1 MTKIGKSSF
10 GSLEVRL
17 SSVKE
22 NSVTAETPG
31 KLTRLRAP
39 ITELDFSEE
48 EIQRYSRH
56 IVLPEVGGIGQKR
69 INRASVLV
77 VGAGGLGSPVALYL
91 AAAGVGKIGIVDSD
105 VVDTSNLQRQ
115 ILHSTATVGH
125 KKVESA
131 RDTLLALNPNLEVVP
146 HDIRLNSGNILSIL
160 KEYDI
165 VAEGSD
171 NFPTKFLVNDAC
183 VMTGTPVS
191 MAGIFRFSGQILTVI
206 PGQGPCYRCLI
217 PQPPPPGAIPSCQE
231 AGVFGAMAG
240 VVGVIQATEI
250 LKLILGKGEILNGR
264 FLLFE
269 ALQMRFE
276 PIEVKRHPECPVCS
290 DKPSITELIDY
301 DLSCEMT
308 PSAAS
313 SVSR

>member
-1 MTKIGKSSF
+1 
-10 GSLEVRL
+10 VA
-17 SSVKE
+17 
-22 NSVTAETPG
+22 AETLA
-31 KLTRLRAP
+31 KLAHLRAP

-48 EIQRYSRH
+48 EIRRYSRH
-56 IVLPEVGGIGQKR
+56 IVLPEVGGVGQKQ

-77 VGAGGLGSPVALYL
+77 VGAGGLGSPVSFYL
-91 AAAGVGKIGIVDSD
+91 AAAGVGRIGIVDND

-115 ILHSTATVGH
+115 ILHRTSSIGR

-131 RDTLLALNPNLEVVP
+131 QETLLALNPNLEIVP
-146 HDIRLNSGNILSIL
+146 HDVRLNSTNILAIL
-160 KEYDI
+160 KEYD
-165 VAEGSD
+165 VAVEGSD

-231 AGVFGAMAG
+231 AGVLGAMAG
-240 VVGVIQATEI
+240 AVGVIQATEV
-250 LKLILGKGEILNGR
+250 LKIILGKGEVLNGR
-264 FLLFE
+264 FLLFD

-276 PIEVKRHPECPVCS
+276 PIEVKRNPECPVCS
-290 DKPSITELIDY
+290 EQPSITELIDY
-301 DLSCEMT
+301 DLACEMP
-308 PSAAS
+308 PSVTSPS
-313 SVSR
+313 SR

>member
-1 MTKIGKSSF
+1 VAGEMS
-10 GSLEVRL
+10 
-17 SSVKE
+17 
-22 NSVTAETPG
+22 A
-31 KLTRLRAP
+31 KLAHLHAP
-39 ITELDFSEE
+39 ITALDFSEE
-48 EIQRYSRH
+48 EIHRYSRH

-77 VGAGGLGSPVALYL
+77 VGAGGLGSPVAFYL
-91 AAAGVGKIGIVDSD
+91 AAAGVGKIGIVDND

-115 ILHSTATVGH
+115 ILHSTATVGR

-131 RDTLLALNPNLEVVP
+131 RDTLLALNPNLEIIP
-146 HDIRLNSGNILSIL
+146 HDLRLNSGNILQIL
-160 KEYDI
+160 KGYDV

-191 MAGIFRFSGQILTVI
+191 MAGIFRFSGQMLTVV
-206 PGQGPCYRCLI
+206 PGHGPCYRCLI

-250 LKLILGKGEILNGR
+250 LKLILGRGEVLNGR
-264 FLLFE
+264 LLLFE

-276 PIEVKRHPECPVCS
+276 PIEVKRNPECPVCS
-290 DKPSITELIDY
+290 ETPSITELVDY
-301 DLSCEMT
+301 DLACEVQQ
-308 PSAAS
+308 SAAS
-313 SVSR
+313 PSSR

>member
-1 MTKIGKSSF
+1 VAGEIS
-10 GSLEVRL
+10 
-17 SSVKE
+17 
-22 NSVTAETPG
+22 A
-31 KLTRLRAP
+31 KLAHLRAP
-39 ITELDFSEE
+39 ITSLDFSEE
-48 EIQRYSRH
+48 EIRRYSRH
-56 IVLPEVGGIGQKR
+56 IVLPEVGGAGQKR

-91 AAAGVGKIGIVDSD
+91 AAAGVGKIGIVDND

-115 ILHSTATVGH
+115 ILHSTATVGK

-131 RDTLLALNPNLEVVP
+131 RDTLLALNPNLEVTP
-146 HDIRLNSGNILSIL
+146 HDVRLNSGNILQIL
-160 KEYDI
+160 KGYDV

-191 MAGIFRFSGQILTVI
+191 MAGIFRFSGQLLTVI
-206 PGQGPCYRCLI
+206 PRHGPCYRCLI

-250 LKLILGKGEILNGR
+250 LKLILGKGEVLNGR
-264 FLLFE
+264 LLLFE

-276 PIEVKRHPECPVCS
+276 PIELKRNPECPVCS
-290 DKPSITELIDY
+290 ETPSITELIDY
-301 DLSCEMT
+301 ELACEVQQ
-308 PSAAS
+308 SAAS
-313 SVSR
+313 PSSR

>member
-1 MTKIGKSSF
+1 VAGEIS
-10 GSLEVRL
+10 
-17 SSVKE
+17 
-22 NSVTAETPG
+22 A
-31 KLTRLRAP
+31 KLAHLHAP
-39 ITELDFSEE
+39 ITSLDFSEE
-48 EIQRYSRH
+48 EIRRYSRH
-56 IVLPEVGGIGQKR
+56 IVLPEVGGAGQKR

-91 AAAGVGKIGIVDSD
+91 AAAGVGKIGIVDND

-115 ILHSTATVGH
+115 ILHSTATVGK

-131 RDTLLALNPNLEVVP
+131 RDTLLALNPNLEVTP
-146 HDIRLNSGNILSIL
+146 HDVRLNSGNILQIL
-160 KEYDI
+160 KGYDV

-191 MAGIFRFSGQILTVI
+191 MAGIFRFSGQLLTVI
-206 PGQGPCYRCLI
+206 PRHGPCYRCLI

-250 LKLILGKGEILNGR
+250 LKLILGKGEVLNGR
-264 FLLFE
+264 LLLFE

-276 PIEVKRHPECPVCS
+276 PIELKRNPECPVCS
-290 DKPSITELIDY
+290 ETPSITELIDY
-301 DLSCEMT
+301 ELACEVQQ
-308 PSAAS
+308 SAAS
-313 SVSR
+313 PSSR

>member
-1 MTKIGKSSF
+1 VSAQQLPK
-10 GSLEVRL
+10 LERL
-17 SSVKE
+17 H
-22 NSVTAETPG
+22 
-31 KLTRLRAP
+31 AP
-39 ITELDFSEE
+39 ITALDFSEE
-48 EIQRYSRH
+48 EIRRYSRH

-69 INRASVLV
+69 INRAAVLV

-91 AAAGVGKIGIVDSD
+91 AAAGVGKIGIVDND

-115 ILHSTATVGH
+115 ILHTTAAIGR

-131 RDTLLALNPNLEVVP
+131 RDTLLALNPNLDIVP
-146 HDIRLNSGNILSIL
+146 LDLRLNAGNIFDIL
-160 KEYDI
+160 KDYDV

-183 VMTGTPVS
+183 VMTGTPLS
-191 MAGIFRFSGQILTVI
+191 MAGIFRFSGQILTVV
-206 PGQGPCYRCLI
+206 PRQGPCYRCLI

-231 AGVFGAMAG
+231 AGVLGAMAG
-240 VVGVIQATEI
+240 LVGMVQATEV
-250 LKLILGKGEILNGR
+250 LKLILGKGQVLNGR

-290 DKPSITELIDY
+290 DAPTITELIDY
-301 DLSCEMT
+301 EIACEVQPPT
-308 PSAAS
+308 AWP
-313 SVSR
+313 VG

>member
-1 MTKIGKSSF
+1 VAG
-10 GSLEVRL
+10 
-17 SSVKE
+17 
-22 NSVTAETPG
+22 ETSA
-31 KLTRLRAP
+31 KLAHLRAP
-39 ITELDFSEE
+39 ITQLDFSEE
-48 EIQRYSRH
+48 EIHRYSRH

-69 INRASVLV
+69 INRAAALV
-77 VGAGGLGSPVALYL
+77 IGAGGLGSPVALYL
-91 AAAGVGKIGIVDSD
+91 AAAGVGKIGIVDND

-115 ILHSTATVGH
+115 ILHTTADVGR
-125 KKVESA
+125 KKVASA
-131 RDTLLALNPNLEVVP
+131 RETLLRLNPHLQIVP
-146 HDIRLNSGNILSIL
+146 HDVRLNSGNILEIL
-160 KEYDI
+160 TDYDV

-183 VMTGTPVS
+183 VMTGTPLS

-250 LKLILGKGEILNGR
+250 LKLILGKDEVLSGR
-264 FLLFE
+264 LLLFE

-276 PIEVKRHPECPVCS
+276 PIEVKRNPECPVCS
-290 DKPSITELIDY
+290 ATPSITELIDY
-301 DLSCEMT
+301 DLACEMQPPAAP
-308 PSAAS
+308 PST
-313 SVSR
+313 R